1 MNLSL
6 RQLRAFA
13 AVARTASFTRA
24 AAELHLSQP
33 ALTVQIREL
42 ESALGLKLLDRN
54 TRRVQLTSVGAELL
68 PVFERVLGDLRAVAE
83 NAREL
88 AAGDRGTVQVAAL
101 PSVCARLLPAAIARL
116 RVSHPGITVR
126 LRDTVAQRI
135 VALLRSEDVDI
146 GIGSFPAGER
156 DIETEPLMSD
166 RLVAVMPRG
175 HPFAARRSLR
185 LADLARHPLIVTDIQ
200 SSVRALVDRAMA
212 AAGLDP
218 SPAFEVTYMST
229 AVGLVQAGLGIA
241 ILPAT
246 ALELE
251 MVRGI
256 ATSPIRDEG
265 VARPIVVARKTGRS
279 LPPAARTFLQALR
292 AVAMEVGGSAPRVR
306 SPARP
311 PRPARTSSAPA
322 RRR

>member
-6 RQLRAFA
+6 RQLRAFE
-13 AVARTASFTRA
+13 AVARTTSFTRA

-33 ALTVQIREL
+33 ALTVQIRSL
-42 ESALGLKLLDRN
+42 EAALGLKLLDRN
-54 TRRVQLTSVGAELL
+54 TRRVQLTSIGAELL

-116 RVSHPGITVR
+116 RATHPGITVK

-135 VALLRSEDVDI
+135 IALLRSEDADV
-146 GIGSFPAGER
+146 GIGSFAAGER
-156 DIETEPLMSD
+156 DIETEPLMAD

-175 HPFAARRSLR
+175 HPLASRKALR
-185 LADLARHPLIVTDIQ
+185 LAELARHPLILTDIQ

-212 AAGLDP
+212 AAGLDA

-229 AVGLVQAGLGIA
+229 AVGLVQAGLGVA

-256 ATSPIRDEG
+256 AVSPIRDEG
-265 VARPIVVARKTGRS
+265 VARSIVVARKAGRS
-279 LPPAARTFLQALR
+279 LPPAARIFLQALR
-292 AVAMEVGGSAPRVR
+292 AVAKEVGGSGPRAK
-306 SPARP
+306 SPARR
-311 PRPARTSSAPA
+311 PRPARPSTA
-322 RRR
+322 RHR